1 MTEQPLTSPP
11 QLVRDLMTVGV
22 LTCTPGTS
30 VTDLAR
36 VMLEKEQEAVIVLDE
51 GSAVGVVDQQCLLRA
66 YTREQAWSL
75 KAEDIMQEGV
85 PQVHPDIPLVAAVQV
100 MLDQDRRALFL
111 MHHSAGI
118 EYPAAVISYR
128 HILRHLA
135 ARDGSELRDLG
146 IQAERKSPL
155 DAFRQKQNQARSVK
169 KSIDRR

>member
-1 MTEQPLTSPP
+1 
-11 QLVRDLMTVGV
+11 MTVGV
-22 LTCTPGTS
+22 LTCSPGTP
-30 VTDLAR
+30 VADLALA
-36 VMLEKEQEAVIVLDE
+36 MLEKEQEAVVVLDE
-51 GSAVGVVDQQCLLRA
+51 GSAVGVVDQRCLLSA
-66 YTREQAWSL
+66 YTREGAWSL

-85 PQVHPDIPLVAAVQV
+85 PQVPPDIPLVAAVQV

-135 ARDGSELRDLG
+135 ARDASELRDLG